1 MIRELVLATRNRHKG
16 EELAALLGGLGITIR
31 TLDEFPDAPEVVEDG
46 DTCEAN
52 AIKKA
57 RTIAEFTGLPAV
69 ADDTGLVV
77 DALGGRPGVYAAR
90 YAGEDATYDDNCRK
104 LLLELRGVPRERR
117 TARFLTV
124 AAIALPSGGIR
135 VAQGILEGE
144 IAEEASGT
152 LGFGYDPLFLI
163 PELGKT
169 LAELSPDQKNAISH
183 RAKAFTHAKALLRE
197 MEFEVLES
205 GRSAAR

>member
-16 EELAALLGGLGITIR
+16 EELAALLGDLGITIR
-31 TLDEFPDAPEVVEDG
+31 TLDEFPDAPDVVEDG

-57 RTIAEFTGLPAV
+57 RAIAEFTGLPAV
-69 ADDTGLVV
+69 ADDTGLEV

-90 YAGEDATYDDNCRK
+90 YAGEDATYEDNCRK
-104 LLLELRGVPRERR
+104 LLRELTGVPRERR

-124 AAIALPSGGIR
+124 AAIALPSDGVR
-135 VAQGILEGE
+135 VAQGTLDGV

-152 LGFGYDPLFLI
+152 LGFGYDPVFLI

-169 LAELSPDQKNAISH
+169 LSQLSADQKNTISH
-183 RAKAFTHAKALLRE
+183 RAKAFFKMRE
-197 MEFEVLES
+197 IV
-205 GRSAAR
+205 RSYGQRSLVNG